1 MLDLT
6 VLHLGAIISH
16 SPPLFSAAPPGSDY
30 NEQLIRGCG
39 GGSAA
44 SAGSVISL
52 HFIKTQTKEVE
63 AEKEESSALRLC
75 KSLVAIQAAQ
85 PTGWNEVMHLE
96 KEWILKVGAL
106 LINQWHSFRCQNT
119 DFRWLIVIFLFSSCS
134 HRRLAL
140 SQREAMFS
148 LLCGGLLVCLF
159 VCLSVCQGDYAKKKK
174 KRKRL
179 LNGFSRP
186 DRGPT
191 EPFQF

>member
-1 MLDLT
+1 MCWISQSCIWEPSFLT
-6 VLHLGAIISH
+6 A
-16 SPPLFSAAPPGSDY
+16 PPLFSAAPPGSDY
-30 NEQLIRGCG
+30 NEQLIRGCGGG

-63 AEKEESSALRLC
+63 AEKEESSALRMC

-106 LINQWHSFRCQNT
+106 LINQWHSSRCQNT
-119 DFRWLIVIFLFSSCS
+119 DFRWLPVFFLFSSCS

-140 SQREAMFS
+140 SQCEAMFS

-159 VCLSVCQGDYAKKKK
+159 VCLSGGLRKKEK

>member
-16 SPPLFSAAPPGSDY
+16 SPPPPLISAAPPGSDY
-30 NEQLIRGCG
+30 NEQLIRGCGGGGG

-85 PTGWNEVMHLE
+85 PTG
-96 KEWILKVGAL
+96 
-106 LINQWHSFRCQNT
+106 
-119 DFRWLIVIFLFSSCS
+119 
-134 HRRLAL
+134 
-140 SQREAMFS
+140 
-148 LLCGGLLVCLF
+148 
-159 VCLSVCQGDYAKKKK
+159 
-174 KRKRL
+174 
-179 LNGFSRP
+179 
-186 DRGPT
+186 
-191 EPFQF
+191 